1 MCHCKKRYWFKGCFL
16 CLLQLVNNWLISD
29 QFLMKCQR
37 LTQFIGKSYAPFL
50 VLNFLCW
57 YHLVSSILL
66 QLFLLV
72 LFFPNPLS
80 CLFFFVFFISL
91 IHFLEFYCSFKT
103 FCNLLFLDFYISLSV
118 FVLRFSF
125 NISWGFLCIL
135 SVHIFIFLIF
145 SLVFKYIFFFSF

>member
-80 CLFFFVFFISL
+80 CLFFCFFISL
-91 IHFLEFYCSFKT
+91 IHFLEFYCSFET